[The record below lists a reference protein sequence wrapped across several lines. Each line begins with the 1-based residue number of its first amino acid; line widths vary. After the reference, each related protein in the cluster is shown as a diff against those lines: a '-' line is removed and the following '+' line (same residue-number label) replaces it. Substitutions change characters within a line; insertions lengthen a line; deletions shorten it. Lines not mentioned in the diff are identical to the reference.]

1 MTLLYVS
8 NSVLGVLHAFSHL
21 PHPST
26 LWGCFSCPH
35 PSERKVRH
43 RILAWIVQ
51 GLSAGEWWSQACHW
65 WSPKVDLMHFTS
77 RCEIFW
83 LCVILLST
91 EKLTVIIMI
100 IPKNH
105 QNIFY
110 LQQNFLNAVWGVGLE
125 RNFITS
131 TINLMK
137 TGLNYSLLFLGSFF
151 FYLQTSYF
159 T

>member
-1 MTLLYVS
+1 MFCTHFLIYLIHQLYEDASLVPI
-8 NSVLGVLHAFSHL
+8 LQM
-21 PHPST
+21 
-26 LWGCFSCPH
+26 
-35 PSERKVRH
+35 RKVRH

-91 EKLTVIIMI
+91 EKLTAKAFVIIMI
-100 IPKNH
+100 MPKNH

-137 TGLNYSLLFLGSFF
+137 TGLNYSLLFLGSFL
-151 FYLQTSYF
+151 FYLQNYLIWKAPI
-159 T
+159 